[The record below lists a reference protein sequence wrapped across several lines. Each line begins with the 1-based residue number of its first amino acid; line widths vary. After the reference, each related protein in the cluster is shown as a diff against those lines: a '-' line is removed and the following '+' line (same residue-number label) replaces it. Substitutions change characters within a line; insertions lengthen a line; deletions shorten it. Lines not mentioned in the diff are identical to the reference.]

1 MKQKLLYALDC
12 MKKYNTGI
20 MYQECFGFEPDMD
33 YDALVIAPGWKP
45 TRIIKDPAYKV
56 TELALHSYISGY
68 LVEKD
73 GLKVAWAQ
81 TASGA
86 CNVLDHAMI
95 CADMKF
101 RKCIFVGA
109 VGGLTERFEI
119 GDLCTPEVCISG
131 VYTNHY
137 LDEKLNGFHPCER
150 IYPNMQY
157 IRDVEE
163 MAKGAGYSMKRAKV
177 FCTDSISLEYMHLD
191 EIKAT
196 GAELVEMETGTFYT
210 LAELFDV
217 PSIALLAVSD
227 NSATGVPLL
236 GRGEELAR
244 KYVNTRSNIIPDMVF
259 RIARS

>member
-1 MKQKLLYALDC
+1 MKQKLEYALAC

-20 MYQECFGFEPDMD
+20 MYQECFGFEPETE

-45 TRIIKDPAYKV
+45 TKIIRNPAYKV
-56 TELALHSYISGY
+56 TELAQHSYFSGY

-86 CNVLDHAMI
+86 CNVLDHTVI

-109 VGGLTERFEI
+109 VGGLTDRYEI
-119 GDLCTPEVCISG
+119 GDFCTPEVCISG
-131 VYTNHY
+131 VYVNHY
-137 LDEKLNGFHPCER
+137 LNDSLGDFQPYEK
-150 IYPNMQY
+150 IYPDKQYMQA
-157 IRDVEE
+157 IVK
-163 MAKGAGYSMKRAKV
+163 MAEKAGYSLKTARV
-177 FCTDSISLEYMHLD
+177 FCTDSISLEYIHLD
-191 EIKAT
+191 EIKST
-196 GAELVEMETGTFYT
+196 GAELIEMETGTFYT
-210 LAELFDV
+210 LANLLGV

-236 GRGEELAR
+236 GRGEELAQ
-244 KYVNTRSNIIPDMVF
+244 KYINTRSNIIPDMIF
-259 RIARS
+259 RIAGT